1 MGTAVSLES
10 NLSAAPVQE
19 FSRFVIPATEPHLM
33 RWYAVYT
40 CSQSEKT
47 VARQMEER
55 GIEHFLPL
63 YPSWRQWK
71 DRRKQIEV
79 ALDAVRRR
87 CYVPIHDAALQCPA
101 REVLRA
107 GHSR

>member
-10 NLSAAPVQE
+10 NLRAAPVQE
-19 FSRFVIPATEPHLM
+19 FSRFVIPATEPHLV

-40 CSQSEKT
+40 CSRSEKT

-63 YPSWRQWK
+63 YRCWRHWK
-71 DRRKQIEV
+71 DRGKVGSSWHWMRFGQM
-79 ALDAVRRR
+79 L
-87 CYVPIHDAALQCPA
+87 CSNP
-101 REVLRA
+101 
-107 GHSR
+107 